1 MGVSYRFLAFAVDT
15 VLVSTSAFCGYRPH
29 TNGSLA
35 VDIGLAVDFGLAI
48 ILPIC
53 HSWYAGRGSDRSFEG
68 HPLA

>member
-1 MGVSYRFLAFAVDT
+1 MSGRLRISGRHHILT
-15 VLVSTSAFCGYRPH
+15 H
-29 TNGSLA
+29 IKGSLA

-48 ILPIC
+48 ILAMC